1 MSISLK
7 LNIGDSVVIVSRGT
21 ESYIVKMQSGFFG
34 ILVNEGGSTP
44 GISSM
49 LTAPIV
55 NYGGSW
61 LTIPIPIP
69 TSGYGQFQTPS
80 NSVKSNGRF
89 SFTQTQIFIISAI
102 INVQTS
108 SSSLSLILSL
118 QNDPSTFSNQRTG
131 LFTTNLRTS
140 KNSSYSIAGILELQA
155 GQPLF
160 IYLYLTSP
168 GTYSIQPGSRVC
180 VAAVQQEYES
190 FNVVLP
196 SSVYQTKSNDW
207 VVVDTWSESQKSD
220 SFVFTEKLVSGKY
233 TAMATGI
240 YYLSANVIFKDSNG
254 PIYIMIAVNNQLS
267 KRTALYATKGK
278 PSVVQDSLSVS
289 GALFIKKDSYVNVYV
304 MIENDN
310 SWSIDIDS
318 TFSMVFL
325 GYQTNIFGVTTVL
338 TNSLAYTTSGW
349 FKIGKWKSQPVA
361 GPFFDFGGGFNPDTG
376 DFVAP
381 KAGFYI
387 VSAGIKMVQA
397 SAVGS
402 SFTLNVAVNSNP
414 STLQYQNGIQDYLQ
428 NGNVAPTTND
438 FYSLVVSG
446 LVLVNVGDSINLY
459 IQSVADPSYTISQD
473 SYVSIVFISSTN
485 NLYSSGMQLM
495 LDPTLDQQQSASD
508 WSKVKYWQ
516 NNRVSTAT
524 GVFSSGNL
532 LKLDSVMGTVTVQ
545 ETGIYYIFVNLA
557 IAPDLNNY
565 QIAVYTTLTSMTS
578 LITRFSDKDHSQ
590 YTMKVYGALYLYKG
604 QELSIRVKPSAAN
617 AQWENLRSYSGWSFV
632 RIPPYLPIPSVGAG
646 KPSIDSL
653 PFIKV
658 GYYTRLRN
666 WNVTMSTILGVDGE
680 GLNQRDGVYTVF
692 LDGVYLISS
701 TLVIKTNKSQIS
713 IGIKIGINADLSD
726 ILVVKS
732 GVGPSYLYPVCS
744 GICTISI
751 TQAVQL
757 LVGHTVAI
765 FVQSDALTTYV
776 SELSVISLKLINPL
790 RLLDGFSCQLL
801 SEILISSS
809 GDQKIVG
816 WSAVESIHY
825 TNSTQANE
833 YIISK
838 GGIYLAAFNMDLIN
852 IYGFISI
859 KQYLGTSIIN
869 LFEYYNEGLLPF
881 SLSSATVVSLN
892 VGDVYSLKINALS
905 DNSYSI
911 GKPSSSSLTF
921 IGDDT
926 YGFSAV
932 QFRINNNFYNQSK
945 WYPINGWITN
955 GSSWLFEYGQGF
967 LSRQDYIV
975 EKSGFY
981 FITANIIF
989 DKAQNEN
996 VLEMVVVLNKVDT
1009 VLYDQ
1014 KILSLKSSTTSTVR
1028 GGVFLN
1034 NLDYLQLLIRLSS
1047 NNDNLIIKK
1056 ESSFSIVRIG
1066 FDTLSTT
1073 CVDNGPNI
1081 LGDLSQKNAR
1091 LNQGENLNLE
1101 ISATGSNL
1109 TYQWL
1114 KNFELLKG
1122 MTSQVLKLINLKTSD
1137 SGSYTCE
1144 AIQNAVRVSSSIAK
1158 IIVFDPYPVFLN
1170 PSSDYNLTAMEN
1182 GPKIMNLLSISAR
1195 TQSNESNFEEMF
1207 FDIISGNDLQYFQ
1220 LFPSRSSTGTTLQ
1233 RTQQLNRE
1241 KIKSYQLKIRATNAL
1256 NPNYITV
1263 QLIWITVVDE
1273 NDNSPR
1279 FDKTNY
1285 NTSVLEGSPIG
1296 TVLIQVHAI
1305 DPDEGRNSIIVYS
1318 ILPLDGSKLFSI
1330 DQYAGIITLADKLDA
1345 NVKSAYMI
1353 VVKANNLLGSLNSSY
1368 AQVFI
1373 TITNINKFEPYWLQ
1387 DTYNVDISELL
1398 TPDTQILQLLAAD
1411 EDFGTNALIKYEIVS
1426 GNEANL
1432 FDVKLTGMLVTK
1444 GKLSY
1449 DLQNIFL
1456 LKIHIQDGGSPPK
1469 SAVKNATVTI
1479 NVLNSKSNNPIFE
1492 KSEYITTVMENTSY
1506 FDPPFVVKAN
1516 SLDKKLTIM
1525 YSIPP
1530 NQNVSEIFDIG
1541 ILTGIIVLKKPLEFE
1556 KATFYKF
1563 IVQATAAG
1571 ANAAANA
1578 NILVKVL
1585 DASNNVPF
1593 FVDSY
1598 KSINIELKTS
1608 VGNIVYRVSAV
1619 DKDSGMN
1626 GVIGYRIKSGNI
1638 NDIFEIDSTTGDIRI
1653 NNSLDT
1659 NTEHFTLFIIA
1670 FYNGRP
1676 SIESIPFILDIYITG
1691 VNYYAPAFSSSSFTV
1706 TLSDTSIS
1714 NQFIYQLAAIDPDP
1728 GPDGYLKYNI
1738 ISGNSD
1744 GLFYI
1749 DATGV
1754 VRVKPPSGFQFLSQ
1768 YQLGITA
1775 EDSFKPPKVSS
1786 IFTLFVRTTPR
1797 IFVDNVQLGSY
1808 QFQTTIS
1815 FKDYAY
1821 LKNLFMLQ
1829 VLVQRYAPYE
1839 SSFLVDSQLAPTT
1852 WYEVNT
1858 DVNSPKLIRYIA
1870 VEKSFPQIRV
1880 RRSVVNTN
1888 DSFVVV
1894 IGENTTCAAIKT
1906 KNLPSICNG
1915 PLKSGF
1921 AYRMQLRVYEAQ
1933 NSTPIE
1939 STFSSPITIPTREM
1953 QYSFLTD
1960 GSQSDM
1966 VALSSAFGAICFLSF
1981 LVILIYVC
1989 WKQRHEIV
1997 YNEHLKVTNKTESM
2011 YDHSDKA
2018 FSNPSS
2024 SNPDTFYAHGERDS
2038 IERSK
2043 AYTKNES
2050 ETTKPPRITLSND
2063 GAFDKY
2069 SIDETE
2075 PSENLYALAEAMSK
2089 KHEQEKLQKVQE
2101 KERSKNIENKY
2112 KKSTVFDVVTQ
2123 LELKNGKK
2131 VLNENMPHSYEQEV
2145 TDNDSS
2151 SVEYESI
2158 SSYGQ
2163 HVSKPKNKFY
2173 EDDGSIAF

>member
-1 MSISLK
+1 
-7 LNIGDSVVIVSRGT
+7 
-21 ESYIVKMQSGFFG
+21 
-34 ILVNEGGSTP
+34 
-44 GISSM
+44 
-49 LTAPIV
+49 
-55 NYGGSW
+55 
-61 LTIPIPIP
+61 
-69 TSGYGQFQTPS
+69 
-80 NSVKSNGRF
+80 
-89 SFTQTQIFIISAI
+89 
-102 INVQTS
+102 
-108 SSSLSLILSL
+108 
-118 QNDPSTFSNQRTG
+118 
-131 LFTTNLRTS
+131 
-140 KNSSYSIAGILELQA
+140 
-155 GQPLF
+155 
-160 IYLYLTSP
+160 
-168 GTYSIQPGSRVC
+168 
-180 VAAVQQEYES
+180 
-190 FNVVLP
+190 
-196 SSVYQTKSNDW
+196 
-207 VVVDTWSESQKSD
+207 
-220 SFVFTEKLVSGKY
+220 
-233 TAMATGI
+233 MATGI

-349 FKIGKWKSQPVA
+349 FKIGKWKSQTAA

-402 SFTLNVAVNSNP
+402 TFTLNVAVNGNP
-414 STLQYQNGIQDYLQ
+414 STFQYQNGIQDYLQ

-446 LVLVNVGDSINLY
+446 LVLVNAGDSIALY

-473 SYVSIVFISSTN
+473 SFMSIVFISSTN
-485 NLYSSGMQLM
+485 DLYSSGMQLM

-516 NNRVSTAT
+516 SNRVRTAT

-565 QIAVYTTLTSMTS
+565 QIAVFTTLTSVTS
-578 LITRFSDKDHSQ
+578 LITRFSDKDHPQ
-590 YTMKVYGALYLYKG
+590 YTMKIYGALYLYKG
-604 QELSIRVKPSAAN
+604 QELSIRVKPSASN
-617 AQWENLRSYSGWSFV
+617 AQWENLRSYSGWSFF
-632 RIPPYLPIPSVGAG
+632 RIPPYLPIPSVGTG
-646 KPSIDSL
+646 KPIDLL
-653 PFIKV
+653 PFIKP

-666 WNVTMSTILGVDGE
+666 WNVIMSTVLGVDGE

-692 LDGVYLISS
+692 LDGVYLVSS
-701 TLVIKTNKSQIS
+701 TLVIKTNESQVS

-726 ILVVKS
+726 FSVVKS
-732 GVGPSYLYPVCS
+732 GIGPSYLYPVCS

-765 FVQSDALTTYV
+765 FVQSNALTTYF
-776 SELSVISLKLINPL
+776 SELSVFSLKLINPL
-790 RLLDGFSCQLL
+790 RSLDGFSCQLS

-825 TNSTQANE
+825 TNFTQANE

-838 GGIYLAAFNMDLIN
+838 GGVYLAAFNMDLIN
-852 IYGFISI
+852 VYGFVSI
-859 KQYLGTSIIN
+859 KQNLGTSLIN

-881 SLSSATVVSLN
+881 SLSSTTVVSLN
-892 VGDVYSLKINALS
+892 VGDVYSLKINTLT

-911 GKPSSSSLTF
+911 GKPSSTSLTF

-932 QFRINNNFYNQSK
+932 QSRINSNFYNQSK

-955 GSSWLFEYGQGF
+955 GSSWLFEYGRGF

-989 DKAQNEN
+989 DKAQYEN
-996 VLEMVVVLNKVDT
+996 ILEMVVVLNKVDT

-1034 NLDYLQLLIRLSS
+1034 NLDYLQLLIRLNT
-1047 NNDNLIIKK
+1047 NNDNLIIKR

-1081 LGDLSQKNAR
+1081 LENLSHKNAR
-1091 LNQGENLNLE
+1091 LSQGDNLNLE

-1114 KNFELLKG
+1114 KNFEPLKG
-1122 MTSQVLKLINLKTSD
+1122 MTSQVLKMINLKTSD

-1144 AIQNAVRVSSSIAK
+1144 VIQNTIRVSSSIAI

-1170 PSSDYNLTAMEN
+1170 PSSDYSLTVMEN
-1182 GPKIMNLLSISAR
+1182 GPKIKNLLIISAR

-1220 LFPSRSSTGTTLQ
+1220 LFPNRSSTGTTLQ

-1241 KIKSYQLKIRATNAL
+1241 MIKSFQLKIRASNTL
-1256 NPNYITV
+1256 NPKYNTV

-1273 NDNSPR
+1273 NDNSPI

-1296 TVLIQVHAI
+1296 TVIVQIHAI

-1318 ILPLDGSKLFSI
+1318 ILPIIDSRLFAI
-1330 DQYAGIITLADKLDA
+1330 DQYTGIITLTDNLDT
-1345 NVKSAYMI
+1345 NVKSAYLI
-1353 VVKANNLLGSLNSSY
+1353 IVKANNLLGSLNSSY

-1373 TITNINKFEPYWLQ
+1373 TITNINKFEPYWLK
-1387 DTYNVDISELL
+1387 DTYNVDISESV

-1411 EDFGTNALIKYEIVS
+1411 EDSGTNGLIKYEIVS

-1449 DLQNIFL
+1449 DLQNIYL
-1456 LKIHIQDGGSPPK
+1456 IIIHIQDGGSPPK

-1506 FDPPFVVKAN
+1506 FDPPFVVK
-1516 SLDKKLTIM
+1516 
-1525 YSIPP
+1525 
-1530 NQNVSEIFDIG
+1530 
-1541 ILTGIIVLKKPLEFE
+1541 
-1556 KATFYKF
+1556 
-1563 IVQATAAG
+1563 
-1571 ANAAANA
+1571 
-1578 NILVKVL
+1578 
-1585 DASNNVPF
+1585 
-1593 FVDSY
+1593 
-1598 KSINIELKTS
+1598 
-1608 VGNIVYRVSAV
+1608 
-1619 DKDSGMN
+1619 
-1626 GVIGYRIKSGNI
+1626 
-1638 NDIFEIDSTTGDIRI
+1638 
-1653 NNSLDT
+1653 
-1659 NTEHFTLFIIA
+1659 
-1670 FYNGRP
+1670 
-1676 SIESIPFILDIYITG
+1676 
-1691 VNYYAPAFSSSSFTV
+1691 TV
-1706 TLSDTSIS
+1706 
-1714 NQFIYQLAAIDPDP
+1714 
-1728 GPDGYLKYNI
+1728 
-1738 ISGNSD
+1738 
-1744 GLFYI
+1744 
-1749 DATGV
+1749 
-1754 VRVKPPSGFQFLSQ
+1754 
-1768 YQLGITA
+1768 
-1775 EDSFKPPKVSS
+1775 
-1786 IFTLFVRTTPR
+1786 
-1797 IFVDNVQLGSY
+1797 
-1808 QFQTTIS
+1808 
-1815 FKDYAY
+1815 
-1821 LKNLFMLQ
+1821 
-1829 VLVQRYAPYE
+1829 
-1839 SSFLVDSQLAPTT
+1839 
-1852 WYEVNT
+1852 
-1858 DVNSPKLIRYIA
+1858 
-1870 VEKSFPQIRV
+1870 
-1880 RRSVVNTN
+1880 
-1888 DSFVVV
+1888 
-1894 IGENTTCAAIKT
+1894 
-1906 KNLPSICNG
+1906 
-1915 PLKSGF
+1915 
-1921 AYRMQLRVYEAQ
+1921 
-1933 NSTPIE
+1933 
-1939 STFSSPITIPTREM
+1939 
-1953 QYSFLTD
+1953 
-1960 GSQSDM
+1960 
-1966 VALSSAFGAICFLSF
+1966 
-1981 LVILIYVC
+1981 
-1989 WKQRHEIV
+1989 
-1997 YNEHLKVTNKTESM
+1997 
-2011 YDHSDKA
+2011 
-2018 FSNPSS
+2018 
-2024 SNPDTFYAHGERDS
+2024 
-2038 IERSK
+2038 
-2043 AYTKNES
+2043 
-2050 ETTKPPRITLSND
+2050 
-2063 GAFDKY
+2063 
-2069 SIDETE
+2069 
-2075 PSENLYALAEAMSK
+2075 
-2089 KHEQEKLQKVQE
+2089 
-2101 KERSKNIENKY
+2101 
-2112 KKSTVFDVVTQ
+2112 
-2123 LELKNGKK
+2123 
-2131 VLNENMPHSYEQEV
+2131 
-2145 TDNDSS
+2145 
-2151 SVEYESI
+2151 
-2158 SSYGQ
+2158 
-2163 HVSKPKNKFY
+2163 
-2173 EDDGSIAF
+2173 